1 MGKLK
6 TLFAEDLTAADGA
19 GDLFTGSLDTAM
31 DEGKA
36 FFFVKRLVR
45 KEVIHDAGSGP
56 AERVCK
62 DAVKPDSGNGHGV
75 LVTVFLG
82 RAHTRELEAVS
93 GKLAEGADVGGRDE
107 GSLDNVKAEQ
117 ISYPFRIAFVGLF
130 AFDGF
135 HIFGVCKAV
144 CHGRRR
150 KGIVNKIHVL
160 FVPEGMDDA
169 GGHAAPACLEV

>member
-1 MGKLK
+1 
-6 TLFAEDLTAADGA
+6 
-19 GDLFTGSLDTAM
+19 M

-45 KEVIHDAGSGP
+45 KEVIHDAGSRP
-56 AERVCK
+56 AERIRK

-75 LVTVFLG
+75 LVTVLLG

-93 GKLAEGADVGGRDE
+93 GKPAEGADVGGRDE

-117 ISYPFRIAFVGLF
+117 ISYPFRIAFVSLF

-135 HIFGVCKAV
+135 HIFGVCKADIEV
-144 CHGRRR
+144 RFKDIKDRDPVFTGGFHADIVTALGE
-150 KGIVNKIHVL
+150 KPVAQGGGI
-160 FVPEGMDDA
+160 
-169 GGHAAPACLEV
+169 